1 MIRAELS
8 NFFQKQIGAISR
20 FPKCF
25 NMHLHDLTIKKF
37 NQGLVNK
44 EFTALEMVQQLY
56 KFIEK
61 KDKNIK
67 IFAGYIPVKSAQM
80 ENYLNNKVPGIQVP
94 ENIINLMKI
103 TDDPQK
109 TCIEISKDIISEIKA
124 MKGIDGVHIMALGW
138 EYLIPKMI

>member
-1 MIRAELS
+1 MGKR
-8 NFFQKQIGAISR
+8 
-20 FPKCF
+20 
-25 NMHLHDLTIKKF
+25 KKR
-37 NQGLVNK
+37 
-44 EFTALEMVQQLY
+44 Y
-56 KFIEK
+56 
-61 KDKNIK
+61 KNIK
-67 IFAGYIPVKSAQM
+67 IFAGYIPVKSAKM
-80 ENYLNNKVPGIQVP
+80 GNYLNNKVPGIQVP